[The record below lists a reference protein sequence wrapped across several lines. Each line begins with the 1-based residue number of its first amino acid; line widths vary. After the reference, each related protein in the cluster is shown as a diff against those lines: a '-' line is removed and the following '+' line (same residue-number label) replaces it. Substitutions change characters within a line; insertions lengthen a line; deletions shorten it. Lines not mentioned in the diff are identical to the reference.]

1 MDVRVVDELHHD
13 CRQASV
19 APPDVSNYGPMPLGL
34 SRAVSWMAAALW
46 VVALAACNRQA
57 SPAPAGPLRV
67 SAAVSLT
74 DVLAEIAKRWEAAGN
89 PHVELNF
96 AASNVLARQ
105 ILEGAPADVFIS
117 ADEAQMDRVISGGS
131 ADTADRV
138 TLLTNQLVVVVP
150 TGRALPGLPP
160 DSLADTAVK
169 RVAIGDPQGVP
180 AGVYAKTWL
189 ERVGLWRRI
198 EPKIVP
204 SASVR
209 AALVAVEAANAD
221 AGIVYRTDAAA
232 NSKVT
237 VAYEVPLGDAPPIL
251 YPGAVLK
258 HAAHPEAA
266 RKFVAFLQ
274 SAASRETFAAR
285 GFLAPDTAAAR

>member
-1 MDVRVVDELHHD
+1 MRLLRTSWARRLHAATLVGL
-13 CRQASV
+13 CV
-19 APPDVSNYGPMPLGL
+19 AAGACNLGSRHEPPD
-34 SRAVSWMAAALW
+34 
-46 VVALAACNRQA
+46 
-57 SPAPAGPLRV
+57 GPLHV
-67 SAAVSLT
+67 AAAVSLT
-74 DVLAEIAKRWEAAGN
+74 DVLSDVGRRWDADGN
-89 PHVELNF
+89 PKVEFNF

-105 ILEGAPADVFIS
+105 ILEGAPVDVFIS

-138 TLLTNQLVVVVP
+138 ILFTNQLVVVVP
-150 TGRALPGLPP
+150 TGHALPGPPP
-160 DSLADTAVK
+160 DSLADNAVK

-189 ERVGLWRRI
+189 ERLGLWRRT

-209 AALVAVEAANAD
+209 AALVAVEASNAD
-221 AGIVYRTDAAA
+221 AGIVYRTDARGDA
-232 NSKVT
+232 KVT
-237 VAYEVPLGDAPPIL
+237 VAYEVPIADAPAIL
-251 YPGAVLK
+251 YPAAVLK

-266 RKFVAFLQ
+266 RKFIAFLQ
-274 SAASRETFAAR
+274 SAASRDAFTAS

>member
-1 MDVRVVDELHHD
+1 MSPGLRRV
-13 CRQASV
+13 AS
-19 APPDVSNYGPMPLGL
+19 
-34 SRAVSWMAAALW
+34 WIAALLCPL
-46 VVALAACNRQA
+46 VLAACKRQG
-57 SPAPAGPLRV
+57 PAPSAGPLRV

-74 DVLAEIAKRWEAAGN
+74 EVLSDVAKRWEAAGN

-105 ILEGAPADVFIS
+105 VMEGAPVDVFIS
-117 ADEAQMDRVISGGS
+117 ADDAQMTRVISSGN
-131 ADTADRV
+131 ADATDRV
-138 TLLTNQLVVVVP
+138 TLFTNQLVIVVP
-150 TGRALPGLPP
+150 TGHVLPGTPP
-160 DSLADTAVK
+160 ESLADNAVK

-189 ERVGLWRRI
+189 ERIGLWRRV

-221 AGIVYRTDAAA
+221 AGIVYRTDAKGDG
-232 NSKVT
+232 KVSI
-237 VAYEVPLGDAPPIL
+237 AYEVPFADAPAIV

-258 HAAHPEAA
+258 HAPHPDTS
-266 RKFVAFLQ
+266 RKFIAFLQ
-274 SAASRETFAAR
+274 SAASRQAFAAG
-285 GFLAPDTAAAR
+285 GFLAPDSAAAR

>member
-1 MDVRVVDELHHD
+1 VRDWATAMRRL
-13 CRQASV
+13 RYRASGR
-19 APPDVSNYGPMPLGL
+19 PTVS
-34 SRAVSWMAAALW
+34 AV
-46 VVALAACNRQA
+46 LAAWLAVAGCSAPSQ
-57 SPAPAGPLRV
+57 PPAGPLRV

-74 DVLAEIAKRWEAAGN
+74 DALGAVVKTWEAQGN
-89 PHVELNF
+89 PRVELNL

-105 ILEGAPADVFIS
+105 VLEGAPVDVFIS
-117 ADEAQMDRVISGGS
+117 ADEAQMDRVTSGGS
-131 ADTADRV
+131 ADVADRV
-138 TLLTNQLVVVVP
+138 ILFTNQLVVVVP
-150 TGRALPGLPP
+150 TGHSLPGPPP
-160 DSLADTAVK
+160 DSLADNAVK

-232 NSKVT
+232 DSKVT
-237 VAYEVPLGDAPPIL
+237 VAYEVPLGDAPAIL

-258 HAAHPEAA
+258 HAPHPETA
-266 RKFVAFLQ
+266 RKFIAFLQ
-274 SAASRETFAAR
+274 SAASRETFAAS
-285 GFLAPDTAAAR
+285 GFLAPDTASAR